1 MQFIAS
7 LAAFAVIPFAL
18 LAMMPVRLGTAM
30 AAGLF
35 VSAVAFGFAM
45 TGTDYPVLPATLILS
60 GALCGLVTAGI
71 RLTLSEHDAPWH
83 AGVVALA
90 AGAAACLPVWLAMTF
105 GVGLLVTGLSG

>member
-1 MQFIAS
+1 MQFIVS
-7 LAAFAVIPFAL
+7 LAAFAMVPFAM
-18 LAMMPVRLGTAM
+18 LAMLPVRLGTAI

-45 TGTDYPVLPATLILS
+45 KGSDYPVLPATLILS

-71 RLTLSEHDAPWH
+71 RLSLSEHDAPWH
-83 AGVVALA
+83 AGVVTLA

-105 GVGLLVTGLSG
+105 GAGLMVTGLSG